1 MPILVIVLL
10 TLNWSS
16 YLFIHKVSYLVLV
29 TGGITLINA
38 LMIVLASRRMIE
50 EISERKRFEGE
61 FRASEGKFSSIFH
74 LSPDAIDLTQ
84 LETGLSLEINRC
96 YEKMYG
102 YSREELLGHSTLP
115 EDLGLWQKKQ
125 DRDRHIADL
134 KANGVSLGLEA
145 CMRRKDGS
153 TFIALISSAILDIN
167 GQRCNLSVARD
178 ITDRKRAEEE
188 LRKLNLELRKSEA
201 QKRAMINAIPDIIF
215 TYGRDG
221 EYLAIQAAD
230 SSLLILPKEQLLHRK
245 VTEVLPGPIADRFM
259 RTIEAVLATDTVQ
272 ELNYLL
278 PVASGEYAFEARLAP
293 LTRDTVLAIVR
304 DVTEKLRM
312 EQRQR
317 ELQAQLEQTQK
328 MESLGSLAG
337 GVAHDMNNVLAA
349 ILAMVSVLDGNPSDA
364 PTRKEALATIARA
377 CTRGRNVV
385 KSLLYFARKGLETV
399 GPVHLNSIA
408 GEVVHLLSYTTLS
421 RVQIITSYEEPLGLI
436 EGDEGALSHAML
448 NLCVNAVDAMP
459 EGGTLEIRSRQRE
472 GWGIEVSFKDSGTGM
487 SPEVMNKA
495 MEPFYTT
502 KPVGKGTGLG
512 LAMVYGT
519 VQAHNGTFE
528 IRSEVGRGTEVI
540 LGFPYL
546 PGTSGVAAAPREESA
561 PITSGAEGSL
571 NILLV
576 DDDELIRMSVA
587 PMLMALG
594 HHVETAESG
603 QEALDRIQ
611 NGLPVD
617 LVILDMN
624 MPGLNGAQTLARL
637 QILRPR
643 QAVLM
648 ATGYSDDSMGL
659 LLKEH
664 PNVHSLRK
672 PFSMNEIRTK
682 FESMHCLRKKL
693 GLPE

>member
-1 MPILVIVLL
+1 
-10 TLNWSS
+10 
-16 YLFIHKVSYLVLV
+16 
-29 TGGITLINA
+29 
-38 LMIVLASRRMIE
+38 
-50 EISERKRFEGE
+50 
-61 FRASEGKFSSIFH
+61 
-74 LSPDAIDLTQ
+74 
-84 LETGLSLEINRC
+84 
-96 YEKMYG
+96 
-102 YSREELLGHSTLP
+102 
-115 EDLGLWQKKQ
+115 
-125 DRDRHIADL
+125 
-134 KANGVSLGLEA
+134 
-145 CMRRKDGS
+145 
-153 TFIALISSAILDIN
+153 
-167 GQRCNLSVARD
+167 
-178 ITDRKRAEEE
+178 
-188 LRKLNLELRKSEA
+188 
-201 QKRAMINAIPDIIF
+201 
-215 TYGRDG
+215 
-221 EYLAIQAAD
+221 
-230 SSLLILPKEQLLHRK
+230 